1 MENMKFIAS
10 ALSAILLALALPNE
24 LTSQGV
30 ALVGFFC
37 LGPYFAALIK
47 SRSYG
52 EAALL
57 GALFG
62 ALSHG
67 VSSYWLYFLRISPFG
82 PWVPRALPMGAST
95 PC

>member
-30 ALVGFFC
+30 ALVVFFC

-52 EAALL
+52 GSGPAREP
-57 GALFG
+57 
-62 ALSHG
+62 
-67 VSSYWLYFLRISPFG
+67 SSEPYPTEFPVIGSIF
-82 PWVPRALPMGAST
+82 
-95 PC
+95 